1 MKLQKRIAVQRR
13 RRAYRVRN
21 RVRAAGRLRLSVFRS
36 NKHIYAQ
43 IIDDAAGRTL
53 VSASTMEADFRQA
66 NESGGNTQA
75 AEKVGQRLAVRAK
88 EKGIHSVA
96 FDRGPYRYHGRIKAL
111 AEAARAA
118 GLEF

>member
-1 MKLQKRIAVQRR
+1 MKLQKRITVQQR

-21 RVRAAGRLRLSVFRS
+21 RVRAGGRLRLSVFRS

-43 IIDDAAGRTL
+43 IIDDARGQTL
-53 VSASTMEADFRQA
+53 VSASTAEADFRASGQA
-66 NESGGNTQA
+66 GGNTA
-75 AEKVGQRLAVRAK
+75 AAAAIGKRLADRAK
-88 EKGIHSVA
+88 EKGIHTVA

-111 AEAARAA
+111 ADAARAA